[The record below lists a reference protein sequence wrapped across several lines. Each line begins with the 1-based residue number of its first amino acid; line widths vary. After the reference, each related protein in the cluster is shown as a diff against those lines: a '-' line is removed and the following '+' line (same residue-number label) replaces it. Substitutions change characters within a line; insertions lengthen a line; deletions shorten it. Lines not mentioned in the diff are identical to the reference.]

1 MEDPDES
8 IIKLDTNAF
17 EKVKRS
23 ALHNLETVTWLRK
36 RKKKITSKKYQDPGN
51 LYTPFITFLSQIEI
65 RR

>member
-8 IIKLDTNAF
+8 IIKLDDTAF

-36 RKKKITSKKYQDPGN
+36 RKNKLKSKKY
-51 LYTPFITFLSQIEI
+51 
-65 RR
+65 